1 MAGAAGGWVV
11 AHGGCCWRLDGGSWR
26 LLTWVAWLQAHQP
39 SLCEKGGDPG
49 GAFPG
54 MRHYHMASQPHA
66 AWQRPCSHQH
76 RGAALDSSS
85 LQSTHTP
92 THPHTHARIHP
103 AAATALG
110 AGSDRYILCPLPSP
124 LPPLP
129 HRLQIQQSFDD
140 LEKELLGIGQE
151 MDEAQSALN
160 TLNKTAE
167 QLTLDEAGARQQLPL
182 ERQQLPLEHTGRPWL
197 LRPSSPGRH
206 AGGRMGGRV
215 GGLAGQLVGG
225 RASRYRQ
232 GGTSTPPP
240 LRRLSPAAL
249 NQAIAKEQELLT
261 QQQELMGRLR
271 SEELVAEARAW
282 YEAQLRDRF
291 QANIHK

>member
-1 MAGAAGGWVV
+1 
-11 AHGGCCWRLDGGSWR
+11 
-26 LLTWVAWLQAHQP
+26 
-39 SLCEKGGDPG
+39 
-49 GAFPG
+49 
-54 MRHYHMASQPHA
+54 
-66 AWQRPCSHQH
+66 
-76 RGAALDSSS
+76 
-85 LQSTHTP
+85 
-92 THPHTHARIHP
+92 
-103 AAATALG
+103 
-110 AGSDRYILCPLPSP
+110 
-124 LPPLP
+124 
-129 HRLQIQQSFDD
+129 
-140 LEKELLGIGQE
+140 
-151 MDEAQSALN
+151 
-160 TLNKTAE
+160 
-167 QLTLDEAGARQQLPL
+167 
-182 ERQQLPLEHTGRPWL
+182 
-197 LRPSSPGRH
+197 
-206 AGGRMGGRV
+206 V